1 MVWEHRLPIY
11 FLINESDY
19 IFSVLAKL
27 DVLSWNKKNLSLK
40 LDVIGLS
47 ELRCGNRQDIHLKH
61 CMGLKIKPLFRRTN
75 NSWLHKM
82 TAEKRCALFFDY
94 FVMSKFQGQPSY

>member
-27 DVLSWNKKNLSLK
+27 DASK
-40 LDVIGLS
+40 LEQKEFVPKTGCDWVI
-47 ELRCGNRQDIHLKH
+47 
-61 CMGLKIKPLFRRTN
+61 
-75 NSWLHKM
+75 
-82 TAEKRCALFFDY
+82 
-94 FVMSKFQGQPSY
+94 